1 MRCRLPVNDRVVVE
15 SSRML
20 KGWCELAHWTGP
32 LDSRGWTN
40 GFRVIKSRAHF
51 RCAAVE
57 SALDSPSILGRW
69 HMGQPFRLF
78 MAAALVAFV
87 ILAFTIGL
95 AKHSSDLLAPFPFN
109 PLVFLVLMVFYVV
122 PTALALFRNCTATVW
137 IAALNILLGWTLF
150 GWVIALGWAAS
161 GKVRRLQLSTP
172 TRSIRSVPGH

>member
-1 MRCRLPVNDRVVVE
+1 
-15 SSRML
+15 ML
-20 KGWCELAHWTGP
+20 KGWCELAHWTGA

-57 SALDSPSILGRW
+57 SALDCSQHIGE
-69 HMGQPFRLF
+69 
-78 MAAALVAFV
+78 VAYGSAV
-87 ILAFTIGL
+87 
-95 AKHSSDLLAPFPFN
+95 S
-109 PLVFLVLMVFYVV
+109 
-122 PTALALFRNCTATVW
+122 ATVW

-172 TRSIRSVPGH
+172 TRSIRSVPGIDGSRGLR

>member
-1 MRCRLPVNDRVVVE
+1 MHPYDRVVVE
-15 SSRML
+15 PSRML
-20 KGWCELAHWTGP
+20 KDFCELAHWDKA

-40 GFRVIKSRAHF
+40 GFHVIKSRALL

-57 SALDSPSILGRW
+57 SALDSPSILERW
-69 HMGQPFRLF
+69 HMGQPSRLF

-87 ILAFTIGL
+87 ILAFSVGL
-95 AKHSSDLLAPFPFN
+95 AKHPSDLLAPIPFN
-109 PLVFLVLMVFYVV
+109 PLLFLVVVVFYVV

-150 GWVIALGWAAS
+150 GWVIALGWEAS